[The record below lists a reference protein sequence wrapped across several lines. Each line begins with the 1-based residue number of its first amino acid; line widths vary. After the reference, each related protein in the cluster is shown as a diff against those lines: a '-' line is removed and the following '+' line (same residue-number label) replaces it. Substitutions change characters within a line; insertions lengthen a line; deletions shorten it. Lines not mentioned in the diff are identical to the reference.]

1 LCKKVGHDDSYC
13 FNNPDNLNNWLLKTK
28 AKSTVAINEVSVHSQ
43 GGIIGKQQ
51 VGRSGGTIHGGT
63 YPKPTRCYI
72 CQAQE
77 HLMWQCLWTEKFQ
90 KLMANHMSGKLDIRV
105 NGVEIEELKGVD
117 VDVALTR
124 AQ

>member
-1 LCKKVGHDDSYC
+1 MSTKAEISKTTNKQYCTLCKKVGHDDSYC

-51 VGRSGGTIHGGT
+51 VGRSGGTI
-63 YPKPTRCYI
+63 
-72 CQAQE
+72 
-77 HLMWQCLWTEKFQ
+77 
-90 KLMANHMSGKLDIRV
+90 
-105 NGVEIEELKGVD
+105 KGVD